1 MKKILYAISAV
12 YLMLMTSCSSVLSEY
27 EEGIDDFVRFRLSIL
42 ELFAHYPSDNE
53 SYDLVNEVI
62 TERQSGQTYKSLLKE
77 KKEKGNWSAK
87 KMLIYYNSLSIS
99 LSKPIYDESNT
110 EDLIRCDFIEE
121 NSGIPFYFIKDN
133 VNNMYTIAI
142 DASDYEEER
151 YQERI
156 INEYKEMKSQKT
168 DPKYAKKYIEYRI
181 RHQYAGYYTD
191 KKIMSQEFYYV
202 LNKAFDLNDKVN
214 EIGNTDYIL
223 LGYNYWMFSQD
234 GYRDVASID
243 VELESSTSAVAY
255 VSLAHEYDETDIV
268 KVKFPMVYENGD
280 WFVDDI
286 YEIEDRRSLKERLN
300 KDIKNLQNKLSTLE
314 Y

>member
-1 MKKILYAISAV
+1 MKKKLYAISAV
-12 YLMLMTSCSSVLSEY
+12 CLMFMTSCSSVMSEY
-27 EEGIDDFVRFRLSIL
+27 EEGIEDFVRFRLAIL
-42 ELFAHYPSDNE
+42 ELLAHYPSDYE
-53 SYDLVNEVI
+53 SYDLLNEVI
-62 TERQSGQTYKSLLKE
+62 TEKQSGQTYKSLLKE

-110 EDLIRCDFIEE
+110 KDLIRCDFTEE
-121 NSGIPFYFIKDN
+121 NSGIPFYFIIDN

-191 KKIMSQEFYYV
+191 KKIMSQEFYHI

-214 EIGNTDYIL
+214 EIGDTDYIL
-223 LGYNYWMFSQD
+223 LGYDYWMFSQD

-243 VELESSTSAVAY
+243 VELESSTSAVAF
-255 VSLAHEYDETDIV
+255 VSLAWEYDETNIV
-268 KVKFPMVYENGD
+268 KVKFPMIYENGD

-286 YEIEDRRSLKERLN
+286 YEIEDRSSLKERLK
-300 KDIKNLQNKLSTLE
+300 KDIKLLQNKLSTLE

>member
-12 YLMLMTSCSSVLSEY
+12 CLMFMTSCSSVMSEY
-27 EEGIDDFVRFRLSIL
+27 EEGIEDFVRFRLAIL
-42 ELFAHYPSDNE
+42 ELLAHYPSDYE
-53 SYDLVNEVI
+53 SYDLLNELI
-62 TERQSGQTYKSLLKE
+62 TEKQSGQTYKSLLKE

-110 EDLIRCDFIEE
+110 KDLIRCDFTEE
-121 NSGIPFYFIKDN
+121 NSGIPFYFIIDN

-191 KKIMSQEFYYV
+191 KKIMSQEFYHI

-214 EIGNTDYIL
+214 EIGDTDYIL
-223 LGYNYWMFSQD
+223 LGYDYWMFSQD
-234 GYRDVASID
+234 GDRDVASID
-243 VELESSTSAVAY
+243 VELESSTSAVAF
-255 VSLAHEYDETDIV
+255 VSLAWEYDETNIV
-268 KVKFPMVYENGD
+268 KVKFPMIYENGD

-286 YEIEDRRSLKERLN
+286 YEIEDRSSLKERLN
-300 KDIKNLQNKLSTLE
+300 KDIKKLQNKLSTLE

>member
-1 MKKILYAISAV
+1 MKKVLYAISAV
-12 YLMLMTSCSSVLSEY
+12 CLMFMTSCSSVMSEY
-27 EEGIDDFVRFRLSIL
+27 EEGIEDFVRFRLAIL
-42 ELFAHYPSDNE
+42 ELLAHYPSDYE
-53 SYDLVNEVI
+53 SYDLLNELI
-62 TERQSGQTYKSLLKE
+62 TEKQSGQTYKSLLKE

-110 EDLIRCDFIEE
+110 KDLIRCDFTEE
-121 NSGIPFYFIKDN
+121 NSGIPFYFIIDN

-191 KKIMSQEFYYV
+191 KKIMSQEFYHI

-214 EIGNTDYIL
+214 EIGDTDYIL
-223 LGYNYWMFSQD
+223 LGYDYWMFSQD
-234 GYRDVASID
+234 GYRDVASIE
-243 VELESSTSAVAY
+243 VELESSTSAVAF
-255 VSLAHEYDETDIV
+255 VSLAWEYDETDIV
-268 KVKFPMVYENGD
+268 KVKFPMIYENGD

-286 YEIEDRRSLKERLN
+286 YEIEDRSSLKERLK
-300 KDIKNLQNKLSTLE
+300 KDIKLLQNKLSTLE